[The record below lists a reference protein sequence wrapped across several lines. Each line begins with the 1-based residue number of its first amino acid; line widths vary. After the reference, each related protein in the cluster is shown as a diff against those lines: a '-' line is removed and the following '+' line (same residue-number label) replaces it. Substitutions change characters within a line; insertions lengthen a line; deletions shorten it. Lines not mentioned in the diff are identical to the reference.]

1 MKASLEVWRTGLMM
15 MKSLRFL
22 LAFLT
27 CMLIV
32 VAALPYAEA
41 HSGVTLSGYG
51 TATIDGIIG
60 AGEWATAG
68 TKTFGPFGPGNAYT
82 GTLYMMNDGTD
93 LYMAVSISGDPDYG
107 PGDFDSFVALFD
119 NDHDGVHEVGDDM
132 LGAGNPFA
140 FADWYYLMPTWADD
154 PPAGTIDGQGA
165 GSQFAPN
172 LNHFELSHPLDSAD
186 DAHDFSLSVGQTV
199 GFALW
204 VMINGQQYI
213 LSTWGLSS
221 LVAGDASDYANYV
234 VASPPP
240 PAPVGGVL
248 VPVNKLTILAPYLAL
263 VALFGAITVAVVVQR
278 RRNP

>member
-1 MKASLEVWRTGLMM
+1 MM

-199 GFALW
+199 GFALE
-204 VMINGQQYI
+204 VMVDGGSYPG
-213 LSTWGLSS
+213 LGEEGYPST
-221 LVAGDASDYANYV
+221 YADYV

-240 PAPVGGVL
+240 TPTPTPRPVGGVL
-248 VPVNKLTILAPYLAL
+248 ISVNKLDLLAPYLAL
-263 VALFGAITVAVVVQR
+263 LGLVGAVTAAVAAKR
-278 RRNP
+278 RKAQQP

>member
-1 MKASLEVWRTGLMM
+1 MM

-41 HSGVTLSGYG
+41 HSGVSLSGYG
-51 TATIDGIIG
+51 TATVDGSIG
-60 AGEWATAG
+60 AGEWAAAG
-68 TKTFGPFGPGNAYT
+68 KVNFGPFGPGPYT

-199 GFALW
+199 GFALE
-204 VMINGQQYI
+204 VMVNGGYYSLFI
-213 LSTWGLSS
+213 YGLGEEGDPST
-221 LVAGDASDYANYV
+221 YADYV

-240 PAPVGGVL
+240 TPTPTPAPAPAPVGGVL
-248 VPVNKLTILAPYLAL
+248 ISVNKLDLLTPYLAL
-263 VALFGAITVAVVVQR
+263 IGLVGAVTIAVAAR
-278 RRNP
+278 RRRKG